1 IDVLEGG
8 FVFAKPEP
16 RSNISPGAVLT
27 GVGMPQGTPTNLV
40 GIQRGFICL
49 FIHLKSIGITAASVC
64 GSVRRRLE
72 SLHDGNRKKLREKA
86 SCPSFLC
93 FPVIVAA
100 SKG

>member
-1 IDVLEGG
+1 
-8 FVFAKPEP
+8 
-16 RSNISPGAVLT
+16 
-27 GVGMPQGTPTNLV
+27 M
-40 GIQRGFICL
+40 
-49 FIHLKSIGITAASVC
+49 GITAASVC

-93 FPVIVAA
+93 LPVIVAA